1 VYRMFMAAAAALL
14 VALSSARADFKLYI
28 DGSNEFSGSGA
39 TFTGQI
45 VVTFANAGAN
55 SVTMTIDATGATPTS
70 TGKIDQ
76 LNFNVV
82 NSVITPST
90 ISSSGQ
96 TNLVGSVG
104 PATFFTNDAGSN
116 GSTHPFKA
124 DGDGFFDLVYE
135 FPTGAAQDPFNLG
148 EKIAFT
154 LTGTGLTENA
164 FNDVSVGGGDPSKT
178 GFYIAAHVQS
188 VNGAGLPSGWFS
200 GDPVSP
206 TPAPSSLILL
216 ALGSGLTGLVT
227 AVRMRRAKSAVVA

>member
-1 VYRMFMAAAAALL
+1 MFMAAAAALL

-55 SVTMTIDATGATPTS
+55 TVTMTIDASGAAPTS

-82 NSVITPST
+82 NSIITPST
-90 ISSSGQ
+90 ISSSPPI
-96 TNLVGSVG
+96 NVVGSVG
-104 PATFFTNDAGSN
+104 SATFSTNDN
-116 GSTHPFKA
+116 GSSGPNTPFKA
-124 DGDGFFDLVYE
+124 DGDGYFDLVYQ
-135 FPTGAAQDPFNLG
+135 FPTAASADPFSLG
-148 EKIAFT
+148 EVIAFT

-164 FNDVSVGGGDPSKT
+164 FNDVSVGGGDPTKT

-188 VNGAGLPSGWFS
+188 VNGPGLPSGWFS

-227 AVRMRRAKSAVVA
+227 VLRMRRARTAVVA